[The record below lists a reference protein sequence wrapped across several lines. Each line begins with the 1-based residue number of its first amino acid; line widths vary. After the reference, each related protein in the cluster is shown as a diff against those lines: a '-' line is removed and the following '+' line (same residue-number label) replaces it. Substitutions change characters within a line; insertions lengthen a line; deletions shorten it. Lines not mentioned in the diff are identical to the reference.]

1 MFHVRWGYIII
12 DVSLID
18 ETYESIYSPPPFEVV
33 CRKIKKSDTIF
44 SAAKTFPLTR
54 SVSAGYFTSTRQR
67 PQKRVDRSRKTDGKR
82 GTTEGTEKRGR
93 HREDA
98 RGFRSN
104 RGSENWWLGRVQK
117 LSAAV
122 GSGISISRYVA
133 RIATRYLF
141 GGLARFQISAGKYG
155 DIE

>member
-1 MFHVRWGYIII
+1 MLHYYIDIFLN
-12 DVSLID
+12 DKYFLD
-18 ETYESIYSPPPFEVV
+18 ETYGRICSFPPPKWYVQKL
-33 CRKIKKSDTIF
+33 RKPHDFLRGKN
-44 SAAKTFPLTR
+44 FPR
-54 SVSAGYFTSTRQR
+54 NANVSAKYFTSARR
-67 PQKRVDRSRKTDGKR
+67 KPQKRVDRSRKTDAKR
-82 GTTEGTEKRGR
+82 GTTEGQKSRGWR
-93 HREDA
+93 HHEDA

-104 RGSENWWLGRVQK
+104 RGSENWWLDRVQK